1 MVFLHKLK
9 RIEENKNK
17 TTERGLSMET
27 RILEIAER
35 IKGLREIMGY
45 SVAEMAQALDTT
57 AEDYLDH
64 ENGKT
69 DFNFTFLYKC
79 ADLFGVDI
87 VELLTGENPHLSFYS
102 IIRNGEG
109 LDIKRREGFKYQH
122 LGYRFKNKIAE
133 PFLVKAPYSDAEQN
147 EPIHLSTHEGQEF
160 DFILDGQLKV
170 QMEDHV
176 EILNPGDS
184 IYYDSGRGHG
194 MIATGGK
201 ECNFLAV
208 ILKKEKK

>member
-1 MVFLHKLK
+1 MRKGVLF
-9 RIEENKNK
+9 
-17 TTERGLSMET
+17 MET

-35 IKGLREIMGY
+35 IRGLREIMGLT
-45 SVAEMAQALDTT
+45 VAEMALALDVTE
-57 AEDYLDH
+57 AEYLAH
-64 ENGKT
+64 EQGET

-79 ADLFGVDI
+79 ADQFGVDI

-102 IIRNGEG
+102 IVRHGEG
-109 LDIKRREGFKYQH
+109 LDIKRRAGFKYEH
-122 LGYRFKNKIAE
+122 LGYRFKNKLAE
-133 PFLVKAPYSDAEQN
+133 PFLVRAPYIEAEQT

-170 QMEDHV
+170 RMEDHI

-208 ILKKEKK
+208 ILKKEKKQEK